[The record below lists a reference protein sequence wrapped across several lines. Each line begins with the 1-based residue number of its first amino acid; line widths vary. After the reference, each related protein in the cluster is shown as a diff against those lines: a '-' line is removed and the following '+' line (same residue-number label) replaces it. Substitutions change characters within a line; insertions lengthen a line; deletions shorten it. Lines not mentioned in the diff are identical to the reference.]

1 VVNLLRATRQPRPA
15 ARYDD
20 FHVFGGNQYWNN
32 VLTTWEPEREGIGS
46 DFVTLVNGAYKGNAI
61 VAACELT
68 RMALVS
74 EARPQWRNR
83 DRMNLYGNP
92 TSACSSGPGP
102 AARSASWRRGWCST
116 PTWRVPR
123 SSPAAPS
130 GLTG

>member
-92 TSACSSGPGP
+92 DLGVLERPWPGGTFRQLASRMVLNADMAGTAFVARRQSARIG
-102 AARSASWRRGWCST
+102 
-116 PTWRVPR
+116 
-123 SSPAAPS
+123 
-130 GLTG
+130 